1 MSEKVD
7 YIKTK
12 LTSLPIRCG

>member
-1 MSEKVD
+1 MSEKAD

-12 LTSLPIRCG
+12 LTSLPIKCG